1 MTTKFLEINDEIYIV
16 KQLTYY
22 YTTQSYSI
30 DTETLG
36 TWEKVTF
43 SCPSESPNFAFFDGL
58 FKNPPPKKIV
68 SMYYAIWIINT
79 TLNEPNRNHS
89 KPTWWQ
95 QDTLE
100 SRHSLQVNTTFPT
113 RRTLYNYNF
122 LDSGR
127 KPFTSQ
133 IAGYWE
139 STRDNPYSHNSP
151 NRRVRQPLC
160 NSKNFQDAG

>member
-1 MTTKFLEINDEIYIV
+1 MTTIFLEINDEIYII
-16 KQLTYY
+16 KRLTYY
-22 YTTQSYSI
+22 YTTQSYKI

-43 SCPSESPNFAFFDGL
+43 SCPSESPNFAFIDGL

-89 KPTWWQ
+89 KSTWWQ

-100 SRHSLQVNTTFPT
+100 SRHSLQVDTTFPT
-113 RRTLYNYNF
+113 RRTLYNYNP
-122 LDSGR
+122 LDSRR

-139 STRDNPYSHNSP
+139 STRDNPYSHSSP